1 MSSINSNN
9 NKIKLLKGDS
19 IYSSLSDQNKLFL
32 ETISSKY
39 KFSYQELRQ
48 LSVISADFSMW
59 KSKSVR
65 DYIVE
70 IESENTAG
78 LHKKDVLKILVSRW
92 NDLKDSKTQYE
103 SQGSKTRERPAPR
116 KVTVS
121 DSQNEV
127 FGMCPVA
134 SEKTVCCNLMTIDA
148 VQGCSLGC
156 SYCSIQTFY
165 TDGKISIDKNLAEKL
180 SKIPLDPSKNYHI
193 GSGQSSDSLAI
204 GNREGVLDAQLEFAR
219 KNSNIILEFKTK
231 SSNIGHL
238 VRTDIPKNVFVSW
251 SLNPQLF
258 IDNEEHGTAS
268 LDQRISS
275 ARRLSDKGVLIGF
288 HFHPIVYYENY
299 EKDYSDVVR
308 KVMATFEPSEIAM
321 ISMGT
326 LTFIKPAIQKLRSSG
341 LSSKVLQIPMADAVG
356 KSSYTREIKAEIFN
370 HVYSAFHHWHDRVFF
385 YLCMEESAVWESVF
399 GEYYSSNTEFENA
412 LFESVHS
419 KMYSLESATL

>member
-1 MSSINSNN
+1 MNSINSNN
-9 NKIKLLKGDS
+9 NKVNLLKNDGT
-19 IYSSLSDQNKLFL
+19 YSSLSDKNKLFL

-59 KSKSVR
+59 KSKSLK
-65 DYIVE
+65 DCIVE
-70 IESENTAG
+70 IESEKSTD
-78 LHKKDVLKILVSRW
+78 LHKKDILKILVSRW
-92 NDLKDSKTQYE
+92 NDLKNSKTQYE
-103 SQGSKTRERPAPR
+103 SQNSKARERPAPR

-180 SKIPLDPSKNYHI
+180 SKIPLDPNKNYHI

-231 SSNIGHL
+231 SSNIDHL

-385 YLCMEESAVWESVF
+385 YLCMEESSVWESVF
-399 GEYYSSNTEFENA
+399 GKYYPSNTEFENA

-419 KMYSLESATL
+419 KMYSLESAIL

>member
-1 MSSINSNN
+1 MNTGNA
-9 NKIKLLKGDS
+9 NKNKFKLLQNDR
-19 IYSSLSDQNKLFL
+19 IYSSLSDQNKRFL
-32 ETISSKY
+32 KSVSLKY
-39 KFSYQELRQ
+39 NFSYQELRQ

-65 DYIVE
+65 EHIVE
-70 IESENTAG
+70 IESKNAVG
-78 LHKKDVLKILVSRW
+78 LHKKDILKILTSRW
-92 NDLKDSKTQYE
+92 NSLKNSKIHYE
-103 SQGSKTRERPAPR
+103 SQDRNSRERPAPR
-116 KVTVS
+116 KVAVS

-180 SKIPLDPSKNYHI
+180 SKIPLDPNKNYHI

-231 SSNIGHL
+231 SSNIHHL
-238 VRTDIPKNVFVSW
+238 VETDVPKNVFVSW
-251 SLNPQLF
+251 SLNPQVF

-275 ARRLSDKGVLIGF
+275 ARKLSNKGVLVGF
-288 HFHPIVYYENY
+288 HFHPIVYYDNY
-299 EKDYSDVVR
+299 EQDYTDVVQ
-308 KVMATFEPSEIAM
+308 KVMLTFEPSEIAM

-326 LTFIKPAIQKLRSSG
+326 LTFIKPAIQKLRSTG

-356 KSSYTREIKAEIFN
+356 KSSYTKEIKAEIFN
-370 HVYSAFHHWHDRVFF
+370 QVYHAFDQWHDKVFF

-399 GEYYSSNTEFENA
+399 GNYYASNNEFEDA
-412 LFESVHS
+412 LFDSVHS

>member
-1 MSSINSNN
+1 MNSINSNN
-9 NKIKLLKGDS
+9 NKVNLLKNDGT
-19 IYSSLSDQNKLFL
+19 YSSLSDKNKLFL

-59 KSKSVR
+59 KSKSVK
-65 DYIVE
+65 DCVVE
-70 IESENTAG
+70 IESENSTN
-78 LHKKDVLKILVSRW
+78 LHKKDILKILVSRW
-92 NDLKDSKTQYE
+92 NDLKNSKTQYE
-103 SQGSKTRERPAPR
+103 SQNSKARERPAPR

-180 SKIPLDPSKNYHI
+180 SKIPLDPNKNYHI

-231 SSNIGHL
+231 SSNIDHL

-385 YLCMEESAVWESVF
+385 YLCMEESSVWESVF
-399 GEYYSSNTEFENA
+399 GKYYSSNTEFENA